1 MDPGRPSGGGPF
13 TFECLLN
20 DMRLGTGTRAAK
32 KDAKHAAARDAFC
45 KILRAGGYE
54 TDVNLGKLDGI
65 LGDTAISLHIL
76 PTTTL
81 F

>member
-1 MDPGRPSGGGPF
+1 MKDISNCDHCRYKEIVDPGRQSGGGPF

-32 KDAKHAAARDAFC
+32 KEAKHAAARDAFC

-54 TDVNLGKLDGI
+54 TDVNLGK
-65 LGDTAISLHIL
+65 
-76 PTTTL
+76 
-81 F
+81 